1 MSIPGGMKTKSIS
14 TSFWMAPEYI
24 NERIFTDK
32 SDVYSFG
39 ILLWEIMTRDTVPF
53 KNIDN
58 KAFLFGDDAIMK
70 KRPVIPSD
78 LDVEIANLIKQCWE
92 GDPNIRP
99 TMGIVVKE
107 IERLFEKSSKKI

>member
-1 MSIPGGMKTKSIS
+1 MKTKSIS

-39 ILLWEIMTRDTVPF
+39 ILLWEITTRDTVPF

-58 KAFLFGDDAIMK
+58 KTFLFGDDLMFK
-70 KRPVIPSD
+70 KRPVIPEN
-78 LDVEIANLIKQCWE
+78 LDADISKLIASCWE
-92 GDPNIRP
+92 TDPNKRP
-99 TMGIVVKE
+99 SMGIVTRE
-107 IERLFEKSSKKI
+107 IENLIEKC